1 MKNLALIA
9 TLILITLTACS
20 TTSTVADKERP
31 TANTK
36 PDVDFSTLLTPPE
49 NWHHLDEQQTSFP
62 GISSILAYSK
72 FLNNKT
78 PKQEILVAVIDG
90 GVDPLHEDLSAVMWQ
105 NPGEVPNNG
114 KDDDNNGY
122 ADDING
128 WNFIGGPDGKN
139 VDHDTFELTRIY
151 KRLKPQFEKVDT
163 TLLSTEEL
171 AEYQRYQE
179 IKETYEDKVIE
190 LVQQYQNITS
200 LEGSMKQGR
209 KILQQYFNRDYF
221 TYDDVKN
228 LDAQSE
234 SRELQFAKDIMM
246 YVMENDIDSAMIADQ
261 KKQVYEFAKYGYNP
275 NFNPRPIVNDDYS
288 DKNEQ
293 YYGNNDVKG
302 PDAVHGTHVAG
313 IIAAVRNNNVGM
325 DGVAVNTKIMA
336 VRAVPNGDERDKDV
350 ANAIRYAVD
359 NGADIINMS
368 FGKAYSP
375 YKEVVDQAVKY
386 AESKGVLMIHAAGND
401 GQNLDE
407 KPSYPTPYLKTYL
420 NEPKT
425 ESWITV
431 GANSWK
437 PTNEFIADFSNY
449 GDQSV
454 DIFAP
459 GVDIYSTTPDSS
471 YERLGG
477 TSMAAPVVTGAAAL
491 IMAYY
496 PDLNAQQV
504 KQVLLSSSKK
514 YDGKKVTKPGSQ
526 ESIREDEES
535 SRLIP
540 FEKLSQSDGQ
550 LNLLKA
556 LNAAETLSKKVSIR

>member
-1 MKNLALIA
+1 MKNFVLIS
-9 TLILITLTACS
+9 TLLVFTLTGCS
-20 TTSTVADKERP
+20 STSSVLDEKQAGS
-31 TANTK
+31 K
-36 PDVDFSTLLTPPE
+36 PIIDFSTLMTPPE
-49 NWHHLDEQQTSFP
+49 DWHHMDEQQDAFP
-62 GISSILAYSK
+62 GISSTQAYTT
-72 FLNNKT
+72 FLKNKT
-78 PKQEILVAVIDG
+78 PKQEIVVAVIDG
-90 GVDPLHEDLSAVMWQ
+90 GVDPLHEDLSAMMWK
-105 NPGEVPNNG
+105 NPGEVPANG
-114 KDDDNNGY
+114 IDDDKNGY
-122 ADDING
+122 IDDIHG

-151 KRLKPQFEKVDT
+151 KKLHHRFANVDT
-163 TLLSTEEL
+163 TLLSADERDEFN
-171 AEYQRYQE
+171 RYQE

-200 LEGSMKQGR
+200 LEGSMNQGR
-209 KILQQYFNRDYF
+209 RILQQYFNRDYF
-221 TYDDVKN
+221 TYEDVKN

-234 SRELQFAKDIMM
+234 SRELQFAKDVMM

-275 NFNPRPIVNDDYS
+275 DFNPRPIVGDDYS

-293 YYGNNDVKG
+293 FYGNNDVKG
-302 PDAVHGTHVAG
+302 PDALHGTHVAG
-313 IIAAVRNNNVGM
+313 IVAANRNNEVGM
-325 DGVAVNTKIMA
+325 KGVASNTKIMA

-350 ANAIRYAVD
+350 ANAIRYAAD

-375 YKEVVDQAVKY
+375 YKEVVDQAVVY
-386 AESKGVLMIHAAGND
+386 AQSKGVLMIHAAGND

-407 KPSYPTPYLKTYL
+407 DPSYPTPYLETYL
-420 NEPKT
+420 REPKA

-437 PTNEFIADFSNY
+437 PTKEFIADFSNY

-471 YERLGG
+471 YKRLGG
-477 TSMAAPVVTGAAAL
+477 TSMASPMVTGSAAL

-496 PDLNAQQV
+496 PSLNAQQV
-504 KQVLLSSSKK
+504 KQVLLNSANK
-514 YDGKKVTKPGSQ
+514 YVGKKVLLPGNEQ
-526 ESIREDEES
+526 TITGEDENNNMVN
-535 SRLIP
+535 
-540 FEKLSQSDGQ
+540 FEELSLFDGQ

-556 LNAAETLSKKVSIR
+556 LMAADALSKQLSVR